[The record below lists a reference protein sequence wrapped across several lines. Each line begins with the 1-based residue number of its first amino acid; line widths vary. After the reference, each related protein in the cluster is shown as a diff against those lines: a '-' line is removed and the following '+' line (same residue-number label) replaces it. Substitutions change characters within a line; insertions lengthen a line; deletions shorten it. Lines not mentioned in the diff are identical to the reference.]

1 MNGTPDLIE
10 LSRIRKLA
18 GSGLAREIRIQAGL
32 SQSEVAEA
40 LGVDRSTVHRW
51 EGKER
56 VPRGAVAFRY
66 GQLLEGLLAG

>member
-1 MNGTPDLIE
+1 MNGTAELIE

-18 GSGLAREIRIQAGL
+18 GSGLARQIRIQAGL

-51 EGKER
+51 EGSAR
-56 VPRGAVAFRY
+56 VPRGAVALLY